1 MASAIINEQADNLYS
16 SANTHGYIYG
26 VQRTHTANVLL
37 CPRLRNV
44 FVKRNAIKNVQHV
57 HDPISCQAAF
67 QPPAKNVPLLVAVE
81 TDKICKQLKVVCV
94 CVFVSVLSRYW
105 NVHKDK
111 LCGRDRGIHCF
122 CSAAIETQSQYTLF
136 VVCIVHTV
144 YIISFL

>member
-94 CVFVSVLSRYW
+94 CVCLCRCSVGIGMYTKTNCVGETEVYTVFVVRLSR
-105 NVHKDK
+105 HSHS
-111 LCGRDRGIHCF
+111 I
-122 CSAAIETQSQYTLF
+122 LF
-136 VVCIVHTV
+136 
-144 YIISFL
+144 L